1 MSVRC
6 LPVAALVAAGLSLLS
21 PLAHAAAVPAGGE
34 LDFTVLRDGEEIG
47 THVMRFDVGSD
58 GSVDVDIETDIEVSM
73 MFVTVYRFEH
83 EGHEH
88 WENGRLFS
96 LNSRTDD
103 DGEDHDL
110 VVTADASSIRVADN
124 GQSAERQAGL
134 LPASLWNDGI
144 VAAPKTTL
152 LNTLDGSA
160 MDVTVT
166 RVGDEEV
173 EGVTGPVT
181 ATHYVLA
188 GDLSRELWYDPQG
201 VLVKVRF
208 SAEDGSNIE
217 YVLR

>member
-1 MSVRC
+1 
-6 LPVAALVAAGLSLLS
+6 
-21 PLAHAAAVPAGGE
+21 
-34 LDFTVLRDGEEIG
+34 
-47 THVMRFDVGSD
+47 
-58 GSVDVDIETDIEVSM
+58 M

>member
-1 MSVRC
+1 MSVRWF
-6 LPVAALVAAGLSLLS
+6 PAALVAAGITVFSVG
-21 PLAHAAAVPAGGE
+21 AQAAAIPAGGE

-47 THVMRFDVGSD
+47 THVLHFDVADNGN
-58 GSVDVDIETDIEVSM
+58 VDVDIETDIEVSM

-96 LNSRTDD
+96 LKSRTDD

-110 VVTADASSIRVADN
+110 VVTADEDVIRVADN
-124 GQSAERQAGL
+124 GVTGERPAGL

-144 VAAPKTTL
+144 VAQPTTTL
-152 LNTLDGSA
+152 LNTLNGSA
-160 MDVTVT
+160 MAVTVT
-166 RVGDEEV
+166 RVGEEEV
-173 EGVTGPVT
+173 EGVSGPVK

-188 GDLSRELWYDPQG
+188 GDLSRELWYDPMG

-208 SAEDGSNIE
+208 SADDGSNIE

>member
-1 MSVRC
+1 MSIRWF
-6 LPVAALVAAGLSLLS
+6 PAALVAMGLSVCS
-21 PLAHAAAVPAGGE
+21 ATVQAAAVPATGE

-47 THVMRFDVGSD
+47 THVLHFDVGAD

-88 WENGRLFS
+88 WENGRLLS
-96 LNSRTDD
+96 LNSSTDD
-103 DGEDHDL
+103 DGEDHEL
-110 VVTADASSIRVADN
+110 VVTTDDASTRVADN
-124 GQSAERQAGL
+124 GVAGERPAGL

-144 VAAPKTTL
+144 VAQPKTTL

-166 RVGDEEV
+166 RVGEDEV
-173 EGVTGPVT
+173 QGLSGPVK
-181 ATHYVLA
+181 ASHYVLA
-188 GDLSRELWYDPQG
+188 GDLSRELWYDPNG

-208 SAEDGSNIE
+208 SGEDGSNIE